1 MTSEAMAAWS
11 AQDEF
16 AGIMQPAP
24 GTPDTRPVMSK
35 PPRYVASREFV
46 REVADVLDRA
56 ASPDEV
62 ADWVIDK
69 MERFGAL
76 MAEPMFDT
84 EGNGPIC
91 SWCKTIWP
99 LCGHHHQSQRIHE
112 LAATTENHPK
122 PDTTEEK

>member
-16 AGIMQPAP
+16 KGIMQIAP
-24 GTPDTRPVMSK
+24 GHGGKRPVMSM
-35 PPRYVASREFV
+35 PLRVVASRAFV

-56 ASPDEV
+56 SSPDEV
-62 ADWVIDK
+62 ADWVVDK

-84 EGNGPIC
+84 NGNGPIC
-91 SWCKTIWP
+91 SWCKELWP

-112 LAATTENHPK
+112 LDPPAPPAGTT
-122 PDTTEEK
+122 DTEGQD